1 MVDRGNFSKKEVL
14 PEETLQTLEA
24 IGEVL
29 LRIRKR
35 MLSEGY
41 DVVDGKV
48 VKKSI
53 IEKND

>member
-1 MVDRGNFSKKEVL
+1 MKNMGEVKIKTKDEVL
-14 PEETLQTLEA
+14 TEETLQSLEA

-35 MLSEGY
+35 MISEGF

-48 VKKSI
+48 IKRV
-53 IEKND
+53 

>member
-1 MVDRGNFSKKEVL
+1 MSSVKTSQEEVL

-35 MLSEGY
+35 MLSEGF

>member
-1 MVDRGNFSKKEVL
+1 MVDRGNSSREVL

>member
-1 MVDRGNFSKKEVL
+1 MVDRGNSSWDEVL

>member
-1 MVDRGNFSKKEVL
+1 MVDRGNSSKKEVL

>member
-1 MVDRGNFSKKEVL
+1 MGKIRTSTKEEVL

-24 IGEVL
+24 MGEVL
-29 LRIRKR
+29 LRIRRR

-53 IEKND
+53 IETND

>member
-1 MVDRGNFSKKEVL
+1 MTFPKEHTKCVL
-14 PEETLQTLEA
+14 SEETLQTLEA

-29 LRIRKR
+29 LRIRR
-35 MLSEGY
+35 RANSEGFEL
-41 DVVDGKV
+41 VNGKF

>member
-1 MVDRGNFSKKEVL
+1 MDEVRTSTTKEVL

-29 LRIRKR
+29 LRIRRR
-35 MLSEGY
+35 MISEGF
-41 DVVDGKV
+41 DVIDGKV
-48 VKKSI
+48 IKKSI